1 MAESKRNADARGPS
15 DGQGAGPTPFRIRE
29 IRWERIQV
37 VLRLRAISPGLIPI
51 GAGAFYLVSD
61 DVASVGSASRVMPAT
76 NDTIQSEERVIRFNV
91 MAGPGQMPLEPGG
104 WQLSLRGTS
113 GDAEAGRAVGVH
125 DDLRHRLAEMGRT
138 FPMSGGAYR
147 IDLGIEPTSN
157 ALVLSITR
165 ERGAGRRVRRP
176 TWRRA
181 RRWWWS
187 VVRPARVA
195 AFRAIVVV
203 LRRVVPRRGRL
214 IVFTSDSRE
223 ALGGNLK
230 IVHDRMI
237 ERGLHHEYRLRTIF
251 KPSIRAGRSTRDR
264 LRLPWLLALA
274 DVILL
279 DDYQPAIYQLPPD
292 ERVRIV
298 QLWHAWGAFKTVGYS
313 RIGKRGS
320 LNAFSSVHKNY
331 THAIVSSPYEVPF
344 YAEAFGIP
352 EDRVIP
358 TGTPRMD
365 QFLDPERQRQGRA
378 DAAAALPSTDGRFVI
393 LFAPTFRGS
402 GPRQAHYR
410 VDLLDL
416 PALHRLCVEL
426 DAVVVF
432 KLHPFVKTRLE
443 IPIELGD
450 RLIDATRITLDVNDV
465 LLITD
470 LLVTDYSS
478 IVFEYSAL
486 GRPMLFFAYDL
497 EHYTATRDFY
507 VPYEEFVPGRI
518 VQTMPDLIDAIR
530 RRDYQAEKIGPFA
543 ERHLARRGGSATDR
557 IIDQLIL
564 DR

>member
-15 DGQGAGPTPFRIRE
+15 DGQGTDPAPFRIRE
-29 IRWERIQV
+29 FRWERIQV
-37 VLRLRAISPGLIPI
+37 VLRLQAISRDAVPI
-51 GAGAFYLVSD
+51 DAGAFFLVRSD
-61 DVASVGSASRVMPAT
+61 ETRDGLATRVMSAT
-76 NDTIQSEERVIRFNV
+76 NDTVHSDERVVRFNV
-91 MAGPGQMPLEPGG
+91 MAGPGQMPLEPGRWWLSMREVSDDGEVG
-104 WQLSLRGTS
+104 WT
-113 GDAEAGRAVGVH
+113 VGVD
-125 DDLRHRLAEMGRT
+125 DDLRVRLEEMGRT
-138 FPMSGGAYR
+138 FAMSGGAYR
-147 IDLGIEPTSN
+147 VDPGTEPASG
-157 ALVLSITR
+157 ALVLHITR
-165 ERGAGRRVRRP
+165 ERRARPPVRPPTWRRVRR
-176 TWRRA
+176 
-181 RRWWWS
+181 WWWRL
-187 VVRPARVA
+187 VRPARVA
-195 AFRAIVVV
+195 VFRAIVKV

-230 IVHDRMI
+230 IVHDRMV

-251 KPSIRAGRSTRDR
+251 KPSIRAGRSARDR

-279 DDYQPAIYQLPPD
+279 DDYQPAIYQLPAD
-292 ERVRIV
+292 DRIRIV

-313 RIGKRGS
+313 RVGKRGS

-365 QFLDPERQRQGRA
+365 QFLDPERQRQGMA
-378 DAAAALPSTDGRFVI
+378 DAAAALPATDGRFVI

-402 GPRQAHYR
+402 GPRQAHYP
-410 VDLLDL
+410 VDLIDL
-416 PALHRLCVEL
+416 PALHLLCVEL

-443 IPIELGD
+443 IPVELGD
-450 RLIDATRITLDVNDV
+450 RLIDASRIPLDVNNV

-518 VQTMPDLIDAIR
+518 VQTMPELIEAIR

-543 ERHLARRGGSATDR
+543 DRHLARRDGSATDR